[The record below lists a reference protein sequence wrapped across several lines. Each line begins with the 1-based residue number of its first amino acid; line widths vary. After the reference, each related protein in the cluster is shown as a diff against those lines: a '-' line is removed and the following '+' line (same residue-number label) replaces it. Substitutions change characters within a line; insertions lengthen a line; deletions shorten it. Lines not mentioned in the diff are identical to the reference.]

1 MNDVTLYSPVPFE
14 KLHKFLEADENNM
27 ANCPNCG
34 KKSLKLRNFGIAR
47 FDCSQRC
54 TKEDIVSNMDP
65 FGLLFEKIETCTF
78 SEIVKKIKKTG

>member
-1 MNDVTLYSPVPFE
+1 MNDVTVCSKVPFE

-78 SEIVKKIKKTG
+78 SEIVKKIKDKP